1 MEKEVI
7 SAVIVTT
14 IVANILTYQS
24 FRYYKK
30 PTTKGAT
37 SDAIVMYPL
46 VNLYVVLYSMLI
58 LLTGKWAVDVCHM
71 TFSFDKE
78 KIQSIITESIQASFQ
93 GAIRMV
99 PFSVLMGFISFFFEK
114 NLLFTPT
121 GKFSPYY
128 LSFAFIINLCAMLI
142 YKNNPVDL
150 SDQNIISYFIILVT
164 IISIF
169 KVNQPT
175 LDTKNASSSLD
186 RFVTFCINFF
196 LNFNMKIV
204 YVLMPFILF
213 FTMIFFTITGTT
225 FEQILKLS
233 VLSLLFVF
241 ILIIVALIHGAI
253 KKHQRKSKS
262 GRDSANNLSKVTNVL
277 SNTLSTAFNPAVLR
291 PFLKTG
297 MYLVLYSIPLAFYV
311 YFTSNDF
318 SILKQ
323 KYFKTFNKSF
333 LEILAMCYIATAVLQ
348 KFITISQQQINKFVS
363 LQIVIAL
370 VLTNKAGQ

>member
-99 PFSVLMGFISFFFEK
+99 PLSILMGFISFFFEK

-128 LSFAFIINLCAMLI
+128 LSFVFIINLCTMLI
-142 YKNNPVDL
+142 YKNNPVEL

-213 FTMIFFTITGTT
+213 FTMIFFTVTGTT

-262 GRDSANNLSKVTNVL
+262 GRDSADNLSKVTNVL
-277 SNTLSTAFNPAVLR
+277 SNTFSTAFNPAVLR